1 MMLKKNYVNY
11 VFIFILFIA
20 PWFHSSSSQ
29 IDYIPELSQEANPFY
44 EINPCKI
51 SLVEFLNAN
60 RKSIYQDH
68 YFFRADSGSA
78 ISCFGKIT
86 GIAVQQNNLQT
97 QFFISVGT
105 NSLIN
110 LLLQGSIWLLIIGC
124 VKKAIKKSIFNKYFH
139 NISIVLTAYLLA
151 FSIYAQQRFYDDSF
165 YLLDLNKNSTYVLLF
180 LIFLLLTKNFVEVYL
195 DRSNHLIN
203 MLPFLFF
210 ITGIFSGY
218 NIVLFSLI
226 FLYSGIYAIFERQ
239 YNTKLLIIYLS
250 LSFWWLINSN
260 GSFYFNPGKFRGF
273 TNSVYEFNS
282 NLYWIIFFLLL
293 LLGIVRE
300 LKNNVQYFDLPK
312 FTKYFSY
319 SSFIILL
326 FGLIGSNF
334 PSFNFFSTYY
344 LGLQRNV
351 VELIN
356 PFAFDEFGLKISW
369 RGISPSSETIGEF
382 FGLCLLI
389 NLFNIVQKS
398 ELEKFNYIGIIFSA
412 IGLYFS
418 DNRSSL
424 FTIFFI
430 ILFLFIKTAKPK
442 LISKLSSLRK
452 ILIIVAIFLFG
463 FLINFLQ
470 SDTYGFYSNS
480 LISKSREIQFDTIF
494 SSFLILLNNS
504 FDQEN
509 FLYYIFGF
517 FSTVGYLLNRSEMW
531 GIFFARYNPT
541 LNELLVGSGP
551 LTLGQLYGEIKID
564 DLTTFLLPHSSLL
577 SYIVYFGI
585 LPVAYFFYRMF
596 KLTKLN
602 KENYMFLSIFIF
614 ILLNVIKNDS
624 LNYFSSFLFYFLLLF
639 IFNGRSFPTKKI

>member
-356 PFAFDEFGLKISW
+356 PFAFDEYGLKISW

>member
-1 MMLKKNYVNY
+1 MISKKNYTIY
-11 VFIFILFIA
+11 FIILVLLVA
-20 PWFHSSSSQ
+20 PWFNSSSDQ
-29 IDYIPELSQEANPFY
+29 IDHIPELRQEANPFY

-51 SLVEFLNAN
+51 SLIEFFNAN
-60 RKSIYQDH
+60 RKSLYQNH
-68 YFFRADSGSA
+68 YFFRANNDSA

-110 LLLQGSIWLLIIGC
+110 LLLQGLIWLLLISF
-124 VKKAIKKSIFNKYFH
+124 VKKSIKKLNFNKYFH

-151 FSIYAQQRFYDDSF
+151 FSIYAQQRFYGDSF
-165 YLLDLNKNSTYVLLF
+165 YIIDLNKNSTYVLIF
-180 LIFLLLTKNFVEVYL
+180 LIFLLLTKNLVEVYL
-195 DRSNHLIN
+195 GRSNHLIN
-203 MLPFLFF
+203 MLPFVFF

-218 NIVLFSLI
+218 NIVFFSII
-226 FLYSGIYAIFERQ
+226 FLYSGICAIFERE
-239 YNTKLLIIYLS
+239 YNSKLLIVYLS

-293 LLGIVRE
+293 TLGLNRE
-300 LKNNVQYFDLPK
+300 LKNNVQYFNLSQ

-319 SSFIILL
+319 SSLVILL

-334 PSFNFFSTYY
+334 PSFNFFSTYF

-356 PFAFDEFGLKISW
+356 PFAIDEFGVKISW

-398 ELEKFNYIGIIFSA
+398 KLEKFNYIGVIFSA

-418 DNRSSL
+418 DNRTSI
-424 FTIFFI
+424 FIIFFI

-442 LISKLSSLRK
+442 LISKFSPQRKVIFILS
-452 ILIIVAIFLFG
+452 ILLLG
-463 FLINFLQ
+463 FLYFFLQ
-470 SDTYGFYSNS
+470 SDTYGFYSEI
-480 LISKSREIQFDTIF
+480 LISKSREIQYDSIF

-504 FDQEN
+504 YEQKNLF
-509 FLYYIFGF
+509 YYIFGL

-541 LNELLVGSGP
+541 LNELIVGSGP

-577 SYIVYFGI
+577 SYMVYFGI
-585 LPVAYFFYRMF
+585 LPVAYFLYRMF
-596 KLTKLN
+596 KLIKTN
-602 KENYMFLSIFIF
+602 KENYIFVTIFIF

-624 LNYFSSFLFYFLLLF
+624 LNYFSSFLLYFFLLF
-639 IFNGRSFPTKKI
+639 IFNDRSFSTNKI